1 MEYEAYDFI
10 SSSQGTLEFYVKVFS
25 FSLSAALIIASVS
38 VGLISPLPVAGQAE
52 AAGASIPSLSMTP
65 HRALYKMTLL
75 RAERESGL
83 IGAGGV
89 MAYKFANSCD
99 GWITESSVYLR
110 FSYEEGED
118 IETTWAFTSWEAY
131 DGLKYRY
138 RMKQTRNGEEI
149 EVLQGEAKK
158 VKAAGQ
164 GKAVFS
170 IPEGTE
176 IDLPEG
182 SLFPTRH
189 LISILDKARS
199 GEKRINRFVF
209 DGASLDNPYEI
220 NAVFTNKTPSP
231 PRAGA
236 MINPKLTGQSP
247 ARQHIQ
253 MAFYPFASQ
262 ESLPEFEL
270 SAEYRSNGIAEFIR
284 QDFGN
289 FILDLVPETI
299 EELERPTC

>member
-1 MEYEAYDFI
+1 
-10 SSSQGTLEFYVKVFS
+10 VKVLS
-25 FSLSAALIIASVS
+25 FSLSVGLIVASFS
-38 VGLISPLPVAGQAE
+38 VGLILPLSPVGQAE
-52 AAGASIPSLSMTP
+52 AAGANIPALNMIP

-75 RAERESGL
+75 RADRESGL

-118 IETTWAFTSWEAY
+118 IETTWAFTSWEAF

-138 RMKQTRNGEEI
+138 RMKQTRNGEEM
-149 EVLQGEAKK
+149 EVLQGEAN
-158 VKAAGQ
+158 KAKSSGQ
-164 GKAVFS
+164 GKAVFT

-189 LISILDKARS
+189 LISVLGKASS
-199 GEKRINRFVF
+199 GEKSISRYVF

-220 NAVFTNKTPSP
+220 NAIITNRTSKPSHE
-231 PRAGA
+231 GA
-236 MINPKLTGQSP
+236 LVNPKLSGKSP
-247 ARQHIQ
+247 LRQHIQ

-262 ESLPEFEL
+262 VSLPEFEL
-270 SAEYRSNGIAEFIR
+270 SADYRSNGIAEFIR
-284 QDFGN
+284 QDFGD

-299 EELERPTC
+299 EELERPAC